1 VRSNPGQPSQNY
13 SHRLFS
19 HLLLYIVLTIL
30 YCGYHWLIPEI
41 RSPIVNDFSQSSVS
55 VGLILDY
62 MSQISYGSTSELRLK
77 YGGRGRERQEERKRA
92 EERGEK
98 GGGEENEAMCCK
110 DKEAAFCSLFFS
122 EKKIVPTTNVNL
134 KR

>member
-62 MSQISYGSTSELRLK
+62 MSQISYGSTSELRLR

-98 GGGEENEAMCCK
+98 GG
-110 DKEAAFCSLFFS
+110 
-122 EKKIVPTTNVNL
+122 EKKMKPCAAKIKKLLSVL
-134 KR
+134 YFSLRKR